1 MSIRTFFAIAGAI
14 LGLSVLL
21 PGNAQAQT
29 GTPVCFDG
37 ASTVTILQNTVCQGS
52 RNTAFIAQTSLASLP
67 LAQKIQKA
75 VELCS
80 LPNGPYRRVDLGGAG
95 NDRLDYITFET
106 NTPASGISINNQ
118 GIGAQIGI
126 TPGVVIT
133 GSISV
138 LSGSFTITDDTVIS
152 QIVDTPGPE
161 FIFFD
166 KSQGG
171 GAQVSTLICDIN
183 MWYDDGTVNWG
194 IKNFSV
200 PHNVNK
206 IVIGWAAGPSGFGS
220 QTNVNDACFSQ
231 NLMQASTD
239 PLDPSRER
247 VVGALLGSYKSVA
260 GDPPP
265 PANITACA
273 PEPELLVES
282 EMVRQYA
289 SYCDPAEPPG
299 SANSCN
305 PTDDTANL
313 PDGIFLGVNGLNS
326 ICTGSSSGTLRSYSS
341 WGC

>member
-1 MSIRTFFAIAGAI
+1 MNIRTFFAIAGAI

-21 PGNAQAQT
+21 PGNARAQT
-29 GTPVCFDG
+29 ATPVCFDG
-37 ASTVTILQNTVCQGS
+37 ASTVTILQNTDCQGS
-52 RNTAFIAQTSLASLP
+52 RNTAFIAQTSLANLN

-80 LPNGPYRRVDLGGAG
+80 LPNGPYRRG
-95 NDRLDYITFET
+95 NDRLDYITFVSP
-106 NTPASGISINNQ
+106 TPATGISVSPGQIA
-118 GIGAQIGI
+118 GQIGI
-126 TPGVVIT
+126 TPEVSISGTIGVV
-133 GSISV
+133 
-138 LSGSFTITDDTVIS
+138 SGSVTITDESEIS

-161 FIFFD
+161 FAFFD

-183 MWYDDGTVNWG
+183 MWYDDGAVNWG

-200 PHNVNK
+200 PHNVNQ

-220 QTNVNDACFSQ
+220 QTNVDAACLSQ
-231 NLMQASTD
+231 NPNLESPDDTVQSGD
-239 PLDPSRER
+239 SQER
-247 VVGALLGSYKSVA
+247 FVGALLGSYKTVA

-265 PANITACA
+265 PTNITSCSTTAA
-273 PEPELLVES
+273 D
-282 EMVRQYA
+282 YA
-289 SYCDPAEPPG
+289 SYCDPAEPAL

-305 PTDDTANL
+305 PEAGQANL